1 MPHESVSIS
10 GSEEGAP
17 TRTPRAFWLVGSI
30 TSSTWHAAGRGWGR
44 WIHRAQAPLS
54 TCATM
59 GPRALDP
66 EDGLVVPLPESRCA
80 HTDSPTQ
87 ISKIFEVSRRSRDT
101 TRPTTPRGDPDRA
114 GRARTRSGCPC
125 PNPLVRCVLSHLFG
139 RDFWDEREQNRG
151 KRARARRLTFTDP
164 ARDVGGSSRTGFAG
178 RARRRRSP
186 VSREK
191 RRRVLG
197 DEAARGRRRR
207 HGWEGPRPRRARRTR
222 ASPPLVGPRSR
233 AALKSAQRSAG
244 GLRLG
249 CGSGRRGRGDR
260 HCAVYL
266 RMREERV
273 ADRFDASYLRD

>member
-1 MPHESVSIS
+1 MARASRPMPHESTSFS
-10 GSEEGAP
+10 GSEEGA
-17 TRTPRAFWLVGSI
+17 RTHTHRAFRLVGSI

-178 RARRRRSP
+178 RASSKFTCW
-186 VSREK
+186 SRK
-191 RRRVLG
+191 TMASSRPR
-197 DEAARGRRRR
+197 AARGRRRR
-207 HGWEGPRPRRARRTR
+207 QREEGPRPRRARRTR
-222 ASPPLVGPRSR
+222 ASPPPWWVLGAGPR
-233 AALKSAQRSAG
+233 
-244 GLRLG
+244 
-249 CGSGRRGRGDR
+249 
-260 HCAVYL
+260 
-266 RMREERV
+266 
-273 ADRFDASYLRD
+273 